1 MQENQKDSS
10 QLLLMSDA
18 KMPIKIEDITK
29 PPAIEAIIELKFAP
43 PEEAVSVDIFADLI
57 KQFEGDFPVVKNF
70 YMHMA
75 KLDLG
80 QQSSSNAQGHT
91 RQLGYN
97 LQTAETGNYQT
108 IWFHLDKLL
117 VSNVGLYCG
126 GDPLIELFERAWK
139 AYTKCTNYKKADRLA
154 MRYINRIE
162 MSPDDMHKRLT
173 VLPSLPEVDSPILI
187 NEVMCSSAI
196 ADEKLENKAN
206 LNYFFKTKSQAE
218 DGTEKIEVFIDIDAY
233 YQGEIDNQKWD
244 IIRNKLESIRKFKNV
259 FFLGS
264 FTQDGLKEFTDEN
277 G

>member
-1 MQENQKDSS
+1 M
-10 QLLLMSDA
+10 LDA
-18 KMPIKIEDITK
+18 KMPITIKDITK
-29 PPAIEAIIELKFAP
+29 PPAIEAIIELKFSP

-57 KQFEGDFPVVKNF
+57 KEFENEFPVVKKF

-80 QQSSSNAQGHT
+80 QQSASNAQGHT

-97 LQTAETGNYQT
+97 LQTAESGNYQT

-117 VSNVGLYCG
+117 VSNVGPYCG
-126 GDPLIELFERAWK
+126 GDSLIELFEKAWK
-139 AYTKCTNYKKADRLA
+139 AYVKCTNYKKADRLA
-154 MRYINRIE
+154 MRYINRLE
-162 MSPDDMHKRLT
+162 MQPDDLHKRLT
-173 VLPSLPEVDSPILI
+173 VLPALPDVENPIFI
-187 NEVMCSSAI
+187 NEMMCSSAV

-218 DGTEKIEVFIDIDAY
+218 DGTETIEVFIDIDAY

-244 IIRNKLESIRKFKNV
+244 IIRSKLESIRNFKNV

-264 FTQDGLKEFTDEN
+264 FTQEGLKEFTNEST
-277 G
+277 

>member
-1 MQENQKDSS
+1 
-10 QLLLMSDA
+10 MSDA
-18 KMPIKIEDITK
+18 KMPITIEDITK
-29 PPAIEAIIELKFAP
+29 PPAIEAIIELKFPP

-57 KQFEGDFPVVKNF
+57 KEFESEFPVVKKF

-80 QQSSSNAQGHT
+80 QQSASNTQGHT

-108 IWFHLDKLL
+108 VWFHLDKLL

-139 AYTKCTNYKKADRLA
+139 AYVKCTNYKKADRLA
-154 MRYINRIE
+154 MRYINKIE
-162 MSPDDMHKRLT
+162 MHPDDLHKRLT
-173 VLPSLPEVDSPILI
+173 VLPALPEVDSPIFI
-187 NEVMCSSAI
+187 NEMMCSSAV

-244 IIRNKLESIRKFKNV
+244 IIRSKLESIRKFKNI

-264 FTQDGLKEFTDEN
+264 FTQDGLKEFTGEN
-277 G
+277 T